1 MWRKISVLLSCFSPN
16 IRSFISCSASP
27 EPSGI
32 SRLKQQCWWGGTGLP
47 VALCIFLHPRQ
58 DKHSGNPHIT
68 ENLENW
74 NKIMNWESSKPMK
87 ISEIPTSS
95 ELQQGSVGPYSHSH
109 VKDEFLWL
117 YEEGWDLH
125 KETNLLNCCS
135 EILPSTYSKYN
146 QLLAGHSEQLVSNTW
161 ICSYIQPH
169 LNCQTTLKNIGRYS
183 V

>member
-1 MWRKISVLLSCFSPN
+1 MWRKISVLLSLFSPY
-16 IRSFISCSASP
+16 IGSFLPCSASP

-32 SRLKQQCWWGGTGLP
+32 SRLKQQWWWGHTGLA

-74 NKIMNWESSKPMK
+74 NKMIKLKVYENIWYPNK
-87 ISEIPTSS
+87 IWIAAGFCRAIVTQP
-95 ELQQGSVGPYSHSH
+95 H
-109 VKDEFLWL
+109 
-117 YEEGWDLH
+117 EGWVSVVVWERMGPTQRN
-125 KETNLLNCCS
+125 KLLNCCPK
-135 EILPSTYSKYN
+135 IPHSTYSKCN
-146 QLLAGHSEQLVSNTW
+146 QHLAFLSEQLLSNTW

-169 LNCQTTLKNIGRYS
+169 LNCQRISKNIRRYP